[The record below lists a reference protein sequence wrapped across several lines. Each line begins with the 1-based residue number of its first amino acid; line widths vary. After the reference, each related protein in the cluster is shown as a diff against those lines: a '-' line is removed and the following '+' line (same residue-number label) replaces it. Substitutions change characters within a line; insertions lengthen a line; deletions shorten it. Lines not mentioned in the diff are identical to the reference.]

1 MTPVKAFLTVM
12 FADISGSAELYRLL
26 GDTEARIK
34 IAEYLDLLTAIAAQY
49 QGSVIKT
56 IGDEILCTYPKPDAA
71 MTAAGAMHRS
81 FEAKNVILNEGL
93 TLDSALRIGMHY
105 GPVIRDGSDIFG
117 RAVNT
122 AARMVAMAKSKQTL
136 STRRTVTQ
144 LTPLERSLT
153 RLVDRVA
160 IKGLREPVD
169 VFEVI
174 WKEDEMTHSPS
185 DIPADIL
192 ATTGAEVSLLL
203 RHQDCELKLNG
214 RLPFVIIGRSTTC
227 DLILEDK
234 MVSRQH
240 LRIEFRRGKF
250 YAIDYSTNGTFIRT
264 SAGEELFI
272 RREESPLCSSGQ
284 LRLGRSFGEPTDQMV
299 HFETKG
305 QLSLFH

>member
-1 MTPVKAFLTVM
+1 
-12 FADISGSAELYRLL
+12 
-26 GDTEARIK
+26 
-34 IAEYLDLLTAIAAQY
+34 
-49 QGSVIKT
+49 
-56 IGDEILCTYPKPDAA
+56 
-71 MTAAGAMHRS
+71 
-81 FEAKNVILNEGL
+81 
-93 TLDSALRIGMHY
+93 MHY

-136 STRRTVTQ
+136 STRRTVTH
-144 LTPLERSLT
+144 LTPPKRSLT
-153 RLVDRVA
+153 RLVNRVS
-160 IKGLREPVD
+160 IKGLRDPID

-185 DIPADIL
+185 DIPADLL
-192 ATTGAEVSLLL
+192 ATTCTEVSLLL
-203 RHQDCELKLNG
+203 RHQECEIKLNG
-214 RLPFVIIGRSTTC
+214 QLPFVIIGRSTTC
-227 DLILEDK
+227 DLIVEDE

-264 SAGEELFI
+264 SAGEDLFI

-284 LRLGRSFGEPTDQMV
+284 LRLGRSFGEPGDHAV

-305 QLSLFH
+305 QLSLFN

>member
-1 MTPVKAFLTVM
+1 MSPAKAFLTVM
-12 FADISGSAELYRLL
+12 FADISGSAELYRWL

-34 IAEYLDLLTAIAAQY
+34 IAEYLDLLTAIAAQH

-71 MTAAGAMHRS
+71 MTAAGAMHHS
-81 FEAKNVILNEGL
+81 FEAKNVILNDGL
-93 TLDSALRIGMHY
+93 MLDSALRIGMHY

-117 RAVNT
+117 LAVST

-136 STRRTVTQ
+136 TTRRTVT
-144 LTPLERSLT
+144 LTPLKRSLT
-153 RLVDRVA
+153 RLVDRVSV
-160 IKGLREPVD
+160 KGVRDPVD

-214 RLPFVIIGRSTTC
+214 RHPFVIIGRSTTC
-227 DLILEDK
+227 DLTVEDK

-284 LRLGRSFGEPTDQMV
+284 LRLGRSFGEPADHMV

-305 QLSLFH
+305 QLGLFN